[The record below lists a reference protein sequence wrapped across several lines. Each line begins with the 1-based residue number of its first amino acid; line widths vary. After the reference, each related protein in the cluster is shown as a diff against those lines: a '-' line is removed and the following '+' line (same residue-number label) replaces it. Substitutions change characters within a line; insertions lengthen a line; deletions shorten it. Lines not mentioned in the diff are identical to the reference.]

1 MRVGLIGPAGPS
13 GADVLREAAE
23 FLLLDAQADAV
34 IYLGVDGAA
43 ERLCLEWE
51 LELRAELPDG
61 DFLTGALAAAVKG
74 TPKEIEALLA
84 RDQQRTRLAA
94 LRTLP
99 PPPARAVEMIGDRI
113 VLVVYDKK
121 VLDEDD
127 IANAS
132 IIVYGRA
139 EAPLMKRFGPRA
151 FFTPGPLS
159 GGAIG
164 LLELDAEGQVV
175 VATYTPSGE
184 LLARERLQARA
195 TKLTVSQ

>member
-1 MRVGLIGPAGPS
+1 MRVGLIGPAGAS
-13 GADVLREAAE
+13 GAEALREAAE
-23 FLLLDAQADAV
+23 FLLLDAKADAV

-61 DFLTGALAAAVKG
+61 DFLTGALSAAVRG
-74 TPKEIEALLA
+74 TPQEIETLLA
-84 RDQQRTRLAA
+84 RDRQRARLAA

-139 EAPLMKRFGPRA
+139 EAPLLKRFGPRA
-151 FFTPGPLS
+151 FFTPGPLAR
-159 GGAIG
+159 GAVG
-164 LLELDAEGQVV
+164 LLELDGEGRVV
-175 VATYTPSGE
+175 VATYTPAGE
-184 LLARERLQARA
+184 PLARELLQSR
-195 TKLTVSQ
+195 TNKLTVSG